1 MDRLFV
7 HARFYTSY
15 SCRYVYSMLRG
26 VPLIRLTAA
35 PEKRNVNYS
44 ITRDNICRYANTCKH
59 TYKNTFHRSN
69 KKEVVN
75 LLKLYRIVMGNERV
89 CQISD
94 FQLVGKWV
102 KFRLENSTQL
112 NLTPT

>member
-26 VPLIRLTAA
+26 VPLIQLTAV

-44 ITRDNICRYANTCKH
+44 ITRDNICKYANTCK
-59 TYKNTFHRSN
+59 NTFNRSN

-75 LLKLYRIVMGNERV
+75 LLKLYRIVVGNDRV

-94 FQLVGKWV
+94 FQLVGKRV
-102 KFRLENSTQL
+102 KFRLENSTPL
-112 NLTPT
+112 NLTRT